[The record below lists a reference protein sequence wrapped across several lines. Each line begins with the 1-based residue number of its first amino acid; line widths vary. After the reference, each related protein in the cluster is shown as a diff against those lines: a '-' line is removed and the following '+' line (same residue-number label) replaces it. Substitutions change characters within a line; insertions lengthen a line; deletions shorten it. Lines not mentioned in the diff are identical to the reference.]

1 VLKTST
7 SSKKLAMMYRLPL
20 TSIYRPS
27 AKYRRGLGKL
37 FVEGCAVREEFNRAG
52 FAVVAAWTLKCR
64 FPRR

>member
-1 VLKTST
+1 
-7 SSKKLAMMYRLPL
+7 MYRLPL